1 MSVTGTG
8 RPVRGRGVGEG
19 GSLALKMADREA
31 SRAPL
36 CQSLGQ
42 ADQGGG
48 GGWGGGG
55 GGERRG
61 DPWHSR

>member
-1 MSVTGTG
+1 M
-8 RPVRGRGVGEG
+8 GEG
-19 GSLALKMADREA
+19 GSLTLKMADREA

-48 GGWGGGG
+48 GGWGGGVGEKG
-55 GGERRG
+55 GGISG
-61 DPWHSR
+61 TQDG